1 MKYRI
6 EAEAN
11 AKYRVVDNDTDETAT
26 WKTHLQ
32 TGLSRPL
39 AEALSGYLNA
49 LHRYDEAHC
58 GHFGRSDDW
67 R

>member
-6 EAEAN
+6 EAEGN
-11 AKYRVVDNDTDETAT
+11 AKYRVVDSDTDEIAT
-26 WKTHLQ
+26 WKSHLQ

-49 LHRYDEAHC
+49 LHRYDEAHG
-58 GHFGRSDDW
+58 GHFGGSED
-67 R
+67 